1 MDLQRIDLNLLK
13 VFAILYEEQSTTRAA
28 ERLFLSQP
36 AVSNALRRLRE
47 ELQDPLFVRSPQG
60 MLPTP
65 VSLRLIEPVRD
76 ALQLL
81 NQGLSS
87 ISQFDPAQ
95 ARTRFRLSLN
105 DLSASLLLPKLMSDI
120 RQQAPG
126 VQLASYYVKRRELS
140 TAFGRHE
147 LDLAIDTPVSKSPQL
162 NSLPLP
168 ALNYVVACG
177 NQHPLANTAMSLEQY
192 LSADH
197 IQVSRRRRGHEL
209 VDATLAD
216 QGHRR
221 RVVLR
226 MEHFIPAADIAR
238 STDCLLTI
246 PLGLAQQLQLNYHP
260 LPFKLPGL
268 ELRLYW
274 HTANDLDPANQWL
287 RQMLLQSYEGAS
299 WLDQPAP
306 SH

>member
-87 ISQFDPAQ
+87 IAEFDASQS
-95 ARTRFRLSLN
+95 RTRFRISMN
-105 DLSASLLLPKLMSDI
+105 DLSASLVLPRLMPAI
-120 RQQAPG
+120 REQAPG
-126 VQLASYYVKRRELS
+126 VQLHCYYVKRPELS

-147 LDLAIDTPVSKSPQL
+147 LDLAIDTPVAKSAQL

-168 ALNYVVACG
+168 ALDYVVAMRP
-177 NQHPLANTAMSLEQY
+177 QHSLAKAPLTLEQY
-192 LSADH
+192 LAADH

-209 VDATLAD
+209 VDAALED

-226 MEHFIPAADIAR
+226 MEHYIPAAEIVSA
-238 STDCLLTI
+238 TDCLLTL
-246 PLGLAQQLQLNYHP
+246 PLGLAQQLNLKHHP
-260 LPFKLPGL
+260 LPFPAPALD
-268 ELRLYW
+268 LRLYW
-274 HTANDLDPANQWL
+274 HTANDLDASNQWL
-287 RQMLLQSYEGAS
+287 RQKLLESFEGAS
-299 WLDQPAP
+299 WLQKESQQP
-306 SH
+306 